1 MLFHRRLDYDYPT
14 IVRGEG
20 CTLIDRDGKTY
31 FDAAGG
37 AAVAILGHSV
47 QDLLQQAVDRVD
59 WSYLHG
65 AQFTS
70 DDLETYGRRL
80 VELMTVEVA
89 PKKLSHVLLVGSGSD
104 AVETAIKLVYQ
115 YYADRSSASHAGAG
129 RHTKHEKHKVI
140 ATEPGYHGATGL
152 ALAVTGKATNRRA
165 FGGLLREHP
174 FVAAPDAYRRP
185 AGQSL
190 EAHGEA
196 CAAELER
203 VLLREGP
210 ETCLAFLVEP
220 VIGSG
225 IGVGVSPPGYLRRVR
240 EICDRYDVALIF
252 DEVMCGFG
260 RCGAWSTAELWG
272 VEPDV
277 LIQGK
282 GLAAGLLPLSAVYAN
297 REIVTG
303 IRDNSGNFLH
313 GFTFTNHSLAAT
325 VGNLVL
331 DQLQQHDL
339 LVNVRRQGEY
349 LRRRLHELTAF
360 SWIDDVRGLGLLN
373 GFELVTDKAARRSF
387 ARTEHVAERFL
398 QRAMHHGGNFYFAV
412 GFLPNGD
419 GDAIMMM
426 PPYNLTSDDV
436 DRMVAIL
443 QATAEDLN
451 RELRV

>member
-47 QDLLQQAVDRVD
+47 RDLLQQAVDRVD

-70 DDLETYGRRL
+70 EDLETYGRRL
-80 VELMTVEVA
+80 VELVA
-89 PKKLSHVLLVGSGSD
+89 GTSSSESNLSHVLLVGSGSD

-115 YYADRSSASHAGAG
+115 YSRASAPGAQEGATG
-129 RHTKHEKHKVI
+129 RHEKAKII

-165 FGGLLREHP
+165 FQGLLREHP

-196 CAAELER
+196 CAEELER
-203 VLLREGP
+203 VVLREGP

-240 EICDRYDVALIF
+240 DICDRYDLALIF

-260 RCGAWSTAELWG
+260 RCGAWTAAELWD
-272 VEPDV
+272 VQPDV

-282 GLAAGLLPLSAVYAN
+282 GLAAGLLPLSAVYAS
-297 REIVTG
+297 RRIVDG
-303 IRDNSGNFLH
+303 IREHSGNFQH
-313 GFTFTNHSLAAT
+313 GFTFTNHALAAT

-339 LVNVRRQGEY
+339 LANVRHQGEF
-349 LRRRLHELTAF
+349 LRRRLQELTAF

-373 GFELVTDKAARRSF
+373 GFELVADKTARRSF
-387 ARTEHVAERFL
+387 ARSEHVAERFV

-412 GFLPNGD
+412 GYLPNGD
-419 GDAIMMM
+419 GDAILMM
-426 PPYNLTSDDV
+426 PPYNLTSDGV

-443 QATAEDLN
+443 HATAGDLD
-451 RELRV
+451 RELRP